1 MLRILNSQAVRAL
14 YSVSDAI
21 PAMGEALISFSN
33 GSAFQHPRVRLEP
46 PGTGGVVLL
55 MPAAVSDQLGLKLL
69 SMFPRAAEKNLPSV
83 QGLVILVDATH
94 GNPLAVIDGTAVT
107 EIRTAAVTALAT
119 DKLAKLDAATLTI
132 VGAGVQ
138 ARGHL
143 QALANVRQWECI
155 RLYSRSAERAFA
167 LARWARDRGIP
178 VEVADSVT
186 AAVRSADVICTVTS
200 ACQPILADGDVARSG
215 VHVNAV
221 GAFGPE
227 CRELPSA
234 LIQRARIFV
243 DSKEAALAEAGDLM
257 IPLREGVITRD
268 AVIAELG
275 EVLAGS
281 EGRRAD
287 ETTVFKSLGL
297 PVEDVVAC
305 AAIYRLAVDRQ
316 VGNTIDFP

>member
-1 MLRILNSQAVRAL
+1 MLRVLNSQAVRSL

-21 PAMGEALISFSN
+21 PAMSEALVSFSN

-46 PGTGGVVLL
+46 PATGGVVLL

-69 SMFPRAAEKNLPSV
+69 SMFPRAAEKNLASV
-83 QGLVILVDATH
+83 QGLVILVDTVH
-94 GNPLAVIDGTAVT
+94 GEPLAIIDGTAVT

-119 DKLAKLDAATLTI
+119 DKLAKLDAVALSI
-132 VGAGVQ
+132 IGAGVQ

-143 QALANVRQWECI
+143 QALANVRQWDSI
-155 RLYSRSAERAFA
+155 RLYSRTAERAFA
-167 LARWARDRGIP
+167 LAGWAKDLGIS

-186 AAVRSADVICTVTS
+186 AAVRGADVICTVTS
-200 ACQPILADGDVARSG
+200 ACEPILADADVAGSG
-215 VHVNAV
+215 VHINAV

-234 LIQRARIFV
+234 LIKRAGIYV
-243 DSKEAALAEAGDLM
+243 DSREAAFAEAGDLM

-281 EGRRAD
+281 DGRRAD

-316 VGNTIDFP
+316 VGDTIDFP